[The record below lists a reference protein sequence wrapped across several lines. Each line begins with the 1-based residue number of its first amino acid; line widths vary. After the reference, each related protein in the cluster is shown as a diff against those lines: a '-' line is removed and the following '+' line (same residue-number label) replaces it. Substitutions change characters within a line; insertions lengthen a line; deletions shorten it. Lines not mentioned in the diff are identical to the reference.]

1 VALRLYDSKS
11 REVRDFEPLTPGVVT
26 LYVCGATVQS
36 APHLGHIRSAVAF
49 DVLRRWLE
57 AAGYDVKHVRNVT
70 DIDDKIIANAA
81 AQGVEWWELGTAV
94 TWQFEDAYDALNC
107 LRPTGEPRATGHI
120 TEMIELIQR
129 ILDAGHGYAA
139 GGDVY
144 FDVRSLPSYGELSHQ
159 QPDAMQASADTG
171 AKRDSLDFAL
181 WKGAKPGEPSWNTPW
196 GPGRPGWHLEC
207 SAMVTKYLG
216 PTFDIH
222 GGGRD
227 LRFPHH
233 ENELAQSASVGDGFA
248 RFWMHHGM
256 INTGGT
262 KMSKSLG
269 NSTYISDILATASPQ
284 ALRYY
289 LTAPHYRSDTDW
301 GEGDLAEAAT
311 AYGRIENFLT
321 RAGERLGAP
330 APDASLPDAFVAA
343 MNDDLSTPAAVG
355 VVHDTVRAGNAA
367 LADGLDDAA
376 RSSFDAVA
384 AMTKVL
390 GLWPADFAN
399 AGDESGLKRVLD
411 QTMPALL
418 AARQAA
424 RERKDFAESD
434 RIRDALAAAGVVVE
448 DTADGPRWRIG

>member
-1 VALRLYDSKS
+1 VALRLYDTKS
-11 REVRDFEPLTPGVVT
+11 REVRDFEPLTPGIVT

-57 AAGYDVKHVRNVT
+57 RSGYDVKHVRNVT

-81 AQGVEWWELGTAV
+81 DQGVEWWELGSRV
-94 TWQFEDAYDALNC
+94 TWEFEDAYDTLNC
-107 LRPTGEPRATGHI
+107 LRATGEPRATGHV
-120 TEMIELIQR
+120 TEMLELIQR
-129 ILDAGHGYAA
+129 IIDAGHGYAA

-144 FDVRSLPSYGELSHQ
+144 FDVRSLPSYGELSNQ

-171 AKRDSLDFAL
+171 AKRDPLDFAL

-207 SAMVTKYLG
+207 SAMATKYLG
-216 PTFDIH
+216 ATFDIH

-233 ENELAQSASVGDGFA
+233 ENELAQSVSVGDGFA
-248 RFWMHHGM
+248 RYWMHHGM

-269 NSTYISDILATASPQ
+269 NSTYISDILAQASPQ

-289 LTAPHYRSDTDW
+289 LVAPHYRSDTEW

-311 AYGRIENFLT
+311 AYARIENFLT
-321 RAGERLGAP
+321 RAGDRFGAP
-330 APDASLPDAFVAA
+330 ADDAVLPDAFVAA
-343 MNDDLSTPAAVG
+343 MDDDLSTPAAVG
-355 VVHDTVRAGNAA
+355 LLHDTVRAGNAA
-367 LADGLDDAA
+367 LADGNEELA
-376 RSSFDAVA
+376 RSSFGAVG

-390 GLWPADFAN
+390 GLWPGDFES
-399 AGDESGLKRVLD
+399 AGGDSGLKRVLD

-418 AARQAA
+418 SARQAA